1 MKKVYIIHSRGAHP
15 EDFWYPAVEQAFR
28 QAGFAVNVPQMP
40 NPDNPRKAE
49 WLKALEA
56 LKPDIDENTFLIGH
70 SVGCQAVLRIIDS
83 LPEGAKA
90 GGVVLVAGWV
100 SVPAWEGRTDEQKAI
115 LNDWMNPPLDLR
127 EVARH
132 AKHFAAIFSDDDEFV
147 PKENWRACEEQLH
160 AKVIVKHDAGHFE
173 AKDDSQLPEVIDA
186 VMEMAND

>member
-1 MKKVYIIHSRGAHP
+1 MFPRCQIQTTP
-15 EDFWYPAVEQAFR
+15 ER
-28 QAGFAVNVPQMP
+28 RSGS
-40 NPDNPRKAE
+40 KLSKH
-49 WLKALEA
+49 LKQ
-56 LKPDIDENTFLIGH
+56 DIDENTFLIGH

-115 LNDWMNPPLDLR
+115 LNDWMNPPLDLQ

-160 AKVIVKHDAGHFE
+160 AKVIVKHNAGHFE